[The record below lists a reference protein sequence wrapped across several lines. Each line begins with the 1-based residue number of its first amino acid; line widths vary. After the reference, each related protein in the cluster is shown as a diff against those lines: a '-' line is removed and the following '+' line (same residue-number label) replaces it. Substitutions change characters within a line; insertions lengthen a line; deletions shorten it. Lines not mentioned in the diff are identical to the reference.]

1 MPPSIQKGSVSIYFL
16 GGMLGIAAGF
26 IDIKIGDVLF
36 TALFVLASTMG
47 LGMLRPQKPWRWTV
61 LVAAFV
67 PGMQLLAFLFLAQKP
82 YRAQILRIVLGL
94 AVRHRGSLRR
104 HGGASGLEGI
114 VWQGRVQLLACSW
127 DEENGN

>member
-36 TALFVLASTMG
+36 TALFVLASTMV

-67 PGMQLLAFLFLAQKP
+67 PVMQLLAFLFLAQKP
-82 YRAQILRIVLGL
+82 YRAQIYESFLGL
-94 AVRHRGSLRR
+94 LSGIAGAYGGMVAHRGWKELFGKGES
-104 HGGASGLEGI
+104 S
-114 VWQGRVQLLACSW
+114 S
-127 DEENGN
+127 